1 MLNET
6 LKYTIEPKTVNI
18 IELLDY
24 MKSNLS
30 FENFYILCNLMN
42 SELTKTYYIQKQ
54 MSERGEILS
63 IKEVEE

>member
-1 MLNET
+1 MKET
-6 LKYTIEPKTVNI
+6 INYTINPNDVNI
-18 IELLDY
+18 INLLEY